1 MGGVE
6 LLLENTASS
15 LASTAI
21 CRTPCSPQLPGMSA
35 APLIR
40 EGHVVPLL
48 TQHITDH
55 MSVYVCY
62 GSRTAQPTR
71 VRAFIDLAVERL
83 SGGGAFI
90 LTAKELA
97 SAESAGRKAS
107 RRRR

>member
-1 MGGVE
+1 
-6 LLLENTASS
+6 
-15 LASTAI
+15 
-21 CRTPCSPQLPGMSA
+21 
-35 APLIR
+35 
-40 EGHVVPLL
+40 
-48 TQHITDH
+48 
-55 MSVYVCY
+55 
-62 GSRTAQPTR
+62 